1 MTTGYHYVFLGKI
14 IKFIRGII
22 FIHGHAFSRITV
34 NITPISQ
41 YHQCIVIT
49 INITAISQYHQ
60 YIVITLNI
68 TKTMII
74 KPVAMESKRRAY
86 SKEDIVELSI
96 QYA

>member
-22 FIHGHAFSRITV
+22 FNHGHAFSKITV
-34 NITPISQ
+34 
-41 YHQCIVIT
+41 
-49 INITAISQYHQ
+49 NITAISQYHQ

-68 TKTMII
+68 TKAMII
-74 KPVAMESKRRAY
+74 KPVGMESKRRAY

-96 QYA
+96 FI